1 LAGRKPRQTDTETD
15 RGTDTHTDTHKH
27 THTHKDRQTER
38 EKGQG
43 RERGDAAAAEEEVA
57 VLGESIVACH
67 FGCLD
72 CICFLSSSVAAVS
85 DQNCGSGKV
94 VLEQARS
101 KWRRRKKIRI
111 IQFSVRRKV
120 LAG

>member
-1 LAGRKPRQTDTETD
+1 
-15 RGTDTHTDTHKH
+15 
-27 THTHKDRQTER
+27 
-38 EKGQG
+38 
-43 RERGDAAAAEEEVA
+43 
-57 VLGESIVACH
+57 LGESLVACH

-85 DQNCGSGKV
+85 DQNCGCGKV

-111 IQFSVRRKV
+111 I
-120 LAG
+120 

>member
-1 LAGRKPRQTDTETD
+1 MLPFLAGRKPSQTDTGTD
-15 RGTDTHTDTHKH
+15 RGTDTN
-27 THTHKDRQTER
+27 THTHKERQTER
-38 EKGQG
+38 ERGQG
-43 RERGDAAAAEEEVA
+43 RERGDAAAAAAEEEVA
-57 VLGESIVACH
+57 VLGESLVACH

-101 KWRRRKKIRI
+101 K
-111 IQFSVRRKV
+111 
-120 LAG
+120 

>member
-1 LAGRKPRQTDTETD
+1 LAGRKPSQTDTGTD
-15 RGTDTHTDTHKH
+15 RGTDTN
-27 THTHKDRQTER
+27 THTHKERQTER
-38 EKGQG
+38 ERGQG
-43 RERGDAAAAEEEVA
+43 RERGDAAAAEEEEVA
-57 VLGESIVACH
+57 VLGESLVACH

-111 IQFSVRRKV
+111 I
-120 LAG
+120 